1 MQNSL
6 FFELRAGALEL
17 DGRGAESFGNVFVG
31 GEALEVHG
39 VEHGKHVHGDIK
51 RRLGIVDEIADNGVV
66 LAEIAVAG
74 DQAKNL
80 IGEAG
85 HRGEGFH
92 FLVGEARGL
101 QHGALDDLVVV
112 ADERAAG
119 FRTTLHG
126 ELHTLRNGHFRQTL
140 NQSLSPCRVGFNRSC
155 GFRERS
161 FVDEIVRA
169 VKFVEL
175 IFLIDG
181 QRGRL
186 LESGGQRGRFAYAV
200 EFFHQRLNAESRE
213 MANYGNEMFGRTVF
227 VLHHGVADAGLVGKI
242 FSRVGEERGESLLA
256 FEGFDEGFYR
266 LRENRILRAGGD
278 DFVGVAGKNGENFRA
293 FRGSKMRTAGANGDF
308 SFACGA
314 AAAQIFENFGAERFH
329 RIMASSPCE

>member
-1 MQNSL
+1 M
-6 FFELRAGALEL
+6 
-17 DGRGAESFGNVFVG
+17 
-31 GEALEVHG
+31 
-39 VEHGKHVHGDIK
+39 
-51 RRLGIVDEIADNGVV
+51 
-66 LAEIAVAG
+66 
-74 DQAKNL
+74 
-80 IGEAG
+80 
-85 HRGEGFH
+85 
-92 FLVGEARGL
+92 
-101 QHGALDDLVVV
+101 QHGTLDDLVVV
-112 ADERAAG
+112 ADERAAR
-119 FRTTLHG
+119 FRAALHG
-126 ELHTLRNGHFRQTL
+126 ELHTLRDGHFRQTL
-140 NQSLSPCRVGFNRSC
+140 NQSLPPCSVGFNRSC
-155 GFRERS
+155 GFRERG

-186 LESGGQRGRFAYAV
+186 LESGGQRGRFAYAI

-278 DFVGVAGKNGENFRA
+278 DFVGVAGKNGKNFRA